1 MYFESLV
8 LCFLS
13 QDCINY
19 RPSSLIHVFFSAGEK
34 TDNWMGL
41 VEMMLSTSV
50 CGMIFSLAS
59 GQPLLIIGG
68 TGPVLIFEEYLYKVG
83 IKDSM

>member
-1 MYFESLV
+1 MLEAAFDIT
-8 LCFLS
+8 CF
-13 QDCINY
+13 
-19 RPSSLIHVFFSAGEK
+19 VSAGEK

-50 CGMIFSLAS
+50 CGMVFSIAS
-59 GQPLLIIGG
+59 GQPLMIIGG

-83 IKDSM
+83 RAIHSL